1 MSPQIVK
8 FNELTEEQMEKTKRA
23 RRQAKKSIEGEFIWE
38 LENSYELSPKLSRM
52 ILQSAKEILIR
63 KQALKEGQQEITVVK
78 AEEKSG
84 KIIEKMEKL
93 RVRITVDNGIE
104 DQTTVEEV
112 GRKGLREA
120 RIQRITEEAMEQ
132 GGVMSQEDI
141 SRVMGISIR
150 TVKRDIQAI
159 KSRGIEVITRGMLH
173 NIGREQTHKEKII
186 GMLLDGQTYSE
197 IKLRMRHSVGAIKRY
212 VESFTKVL
220 MAEKKG
226 IKGAKEI
233 SSVTGVSERLVG
245 QYKEIIRAGKK
256 DKTRRE
262 TLRELV
268 ERNSYRGDVKKS
280 EKRRSRPREAMMIG
294 L

>member
-1 MSPQIVK
+1 
-8 FNELTEEQMEKTKRA
+8 MEKTKRA

-173 NIGREQTHKEKII
+173 NIGRGQTHKEKII